1 MLGDPA
7 SQPHN
12 LSRRAAESG
21 ETGPAGTFT
30 EIQPLSEKN
39 PASLDWIKELISF
52 DTTSRDSNLDLIHRI
67 QSYLEGLGVSSTLTY
82 DDAKQKANLYATL
95 GPQDRPGILLSGH
108 TDVVPVDGQDWDT
121 DPFQVLEK
129 DNRLYGRGTCDMKS
143 FVAVCLAYAP
153 KFLEKGL
160 ETPIHFAFSYD
171 EEVGCIGVRRL
182 IAMLADMPVTP
193 TMCIVGEP
201 TDMQVMISHK
211 GKYSYRAHVRGL
223 EAHSSLAP
231 HGVNAVEYAAETI
244 TYLKGMARRI
254 AAEGPFDEEFDV
266 PHTTVHTGTIHGG
279 TALNIV
285 PKDCQF
291 DFEFRHLP
299 DHDAAAL
306 FAEVETYIRETL
318 EPEMQAID
326 PSTGFSIEELSSIP
340 GLDMDPGAEV
350 VTFAKTLA
358 ERNDHAKVAFGTEA
372 GLFQQRAGIPTVVCG
387 PGSID
392 QAHKPNEFVTIDQVR
407 KCEIF
412 MDRLLAH
419 ACGDT

>member
-1 MLGDPA
+1 MLDG
-7 SQPHN
+7 
-12 LSRRAAESG
+12 LSRRAAQTG
-21 ETGPAGTFT
+21 EIVPAGTLT
-30 EIQPLSEKN
+30 EIQPLSEQN
-39 PASLDWIKELISF
+39 PASLDWIKEIISF

-95 GPQDRPGILLSGH
+95 GPQDRPGIMLSGH
-108 TDVVPVDGQDWDT
+108 TDVVPVDGQDWHT
-121 DPFQVLEK
+121 DPFQVVEK
-129 DNRLYGRGTCDMKS
+129 DGRLYGRGTCDMKS

-160 ETPIHFAFSYD
+160 KTPIHFAFSYD

-182 IAMLADMPVTP
+182 IDMLSGMPVTP

-201 TDMQVMISHK
+201 TDMQVVVSHK

-244 TYLKGMARRI
+244 TFLKSMARRI
-254 AAEGPFDEEFDV
+254 ATEGPFDEEFDV
-266 PHTTVHTGTIHGG
+266 PHTTVHTGTVRGG

-299 DHDAAAL
+299 SHDATAL
-306 FAEVETYIRETL
+306 YAEVETYIRETL

-326 PSTGFSIEELSSIP
+326 PATGFSIEELSSIP

-358 ERNDHAKVAFGTEA
+358 ERNDQGKVAFGTEA
-372 GLFQQRAGIPTVVCG
+372 GLFQQQAGIPTVVCG

-407 KCEIF
+407 KCEAF

-419 ACGDT
+419 VCSGS